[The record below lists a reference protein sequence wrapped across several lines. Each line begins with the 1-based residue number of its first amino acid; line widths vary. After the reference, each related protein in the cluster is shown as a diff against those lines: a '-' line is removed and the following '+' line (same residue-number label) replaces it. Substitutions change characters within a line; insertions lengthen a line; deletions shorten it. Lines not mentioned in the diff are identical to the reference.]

1 MSDEEEVVS
10 EEEMSEEEEESA
22 PSSPTRKSAPVEDS
36 GPSEAELAMQR
47 RRQQW
52 RSEFEGQGLDE
63 FTREVLE
70 QSRLERE
77 KEEEEIEILR
87 RRREQRKK
95 EREEEERRMA
105 ERRAEEEA
113 RRKAEEEERRRQK
126 DSLEAERR
134 EAREKKMAE
143 MQKWKNPPKPNFV
156 ITKKAGEGG
165 GSSETD
171 GAITGQ
177 KTKEQIENEKRNTLA
192 QRIQKLEISGFD
204 SSKLS
209 EKAKELHNLIYR
221 LESEKYD
228 LEVRFKRQQYDMM
241 ELAEKARQMTKG
253 GKGKKVQVSDE
264 ADKMQELFAG
274 CPAKIEMYSK
284 YERQKDKRNYVSRKV
299 VFAGPVYGYPAPR
312 INPKRAVVWDD
323 AGLPQYVEK
332 EGEEENHAEPQAEE
346 AAE

>member
-47 RRQQW
+47 RRQIQT
-52 RSEFEGQGLDE
+52 EGLDE
-63 FTREVLE
+63 DAAAMLE
-70 QSRLERE
+70 DNKKERE
-77 KEEEEIEILR
+77 QMEEEIQELR
-87 RRREQRKK
+87 KRNEQRKK

-105 ERRAEEEA
+105 ERRAEEDA

-126 DSLEAERR
+126 DNLEAERR

-165 GSSETD
+165 GSAESD
-171 GAITGQ
+171 GVITGQ
-177 KTKEQIENEKRNTLA
+177 KTKEQIENEKRNTLS
-192 QRIQKLEISGFD
+192 QRIQPLEISGFD
-204 SSKLS
+204 AGKLS

-274 CPAKIEMYSK
+274 CPSKIEMYSK
-284 YERQKDKRNYVSRKV
+284 YERQKDKRNYNTRKV
-299 VFAGPVYGYPAPR
+299 VFAGPVFGYPPPR
-312 INPKRAVVWDD
+312 INPKRSIVWDD
-323 AGLPQYVEK
+323 AGLPQYVEIPGA
-332 EGEEENHAEPQAEE
+332 EDNAEPQTEEVAE
-346 AAE
+346 